1 MKFQKLWK
9 YYKKCD
15 IIIINK
21 NNFNFADGVCKNRK
35 KVKMENEID
44 INRYKMIVENI
55 KQEVLKSQYKAM
67 QEVNKELIYM
77 YWNIG
82 KIISENI
89 EWGNKFVDNLSID
102 LKNEFQNIQGFS
114 VRNLRNMRKFYEE
127 YPDTAI
133 LQTLSAKLTWS
144 HNVLLINKVKD
155 LNTRKWYM
163 EETIKNGWSCDI
175 LEDQIKYKLYE
186 RQAIADKTTNFENTL
201 PDIQSDLAIQTIKDP
216 YVFDFIA
223 LKGQVKEK
231 QIEEAMIEKIKNVLI
246 ELGNGFAFVGNQ
258 YKITVSDTDYFI
270 DLLFYHLEL
279 RCYIVVELKA
289 RKFKP
294 TDAGQLNFYL
304 SAVDDMLRK
313 EGDNATIGILLCK
326 EKDKLT
332 AEYALKD
339 INKPVGV
346 SEYKLLADIPEYLQ
360 TQLPKAEDIE
370 MHIKDIEEIENTEN
384 E

>member
-1 MKFQKLWK
+1 MKFEKIN
-9 YYKKCD
+9 D
-15 IIIINK
+15 IMLFIVTL
-21 NNFNFADGVCKNRK
+21 FNFADIVCKIRK
-35 KVKMENEID
+35 KVEMENEID
-44 INRYKMIVENI
+44 ISKYKKIFENI

-67 QEVNKELIYM
+67 QAVNTEMIYM

-102 LKNEFQNIQGFS
+102 LKNEFPTIQGFS

-127 YPDTAI
+127 YPSIEI

-144 HNVLLINKVKD
+144 HNILLINKVKD
-155 LNTRKWYM
+155 MEIRKWYM
-163 EETIKNGWSCDI
+163 KETIKNGWSHDV
-175 LEDQIKYKLYE
+175 LADQIKYKLFE
-186 RQAIADKTTNFENTL
+186 RQAIAEKVTNFENTL
-201 PDIQSDLAIQTIKDP
+201 PDVQSDLALQTMKDP
-216 YVFDFIA
+216 YIFDFIV

-231 QIEEAMIEKIKNVLI
+231 QIEDAMIEKIKNVLI

-279 RCYIVVELKA
+279 RCYVVVELKA

-304 SAVDDMLRK
+304 SAIDDMLRK
-313 EGDNATIGILLCK
+313 DGDNPTIGILLCK

-346 SEYKLLADIPEYLQ
+346 SEYKLLQDIPEYLQ
-360 TQLPKAEDIE
+360 SQLPKAEEIE
-370 MHIKDIEEIENTEN
+370 LHIKDIEEIEKQQDN
-384 E
+384 EE